1 MFLSSD
7 PKLRSII
14 DKYFNDIMHGS
25 SKNVALETG
34 ELSRK
39 YEKGYD
45 FGKIIENW
53 EKK

>member
-1 MFLSSD
+1 
-7 PKLRSII
+7 
-14 DKYFNDIMHGS
+14 MHGS

-53 EKK
+53 EKKQYEYFTNNKKNQMDQKQL